1 MDRISLPSAQELRE
15 KAMEIVSGRDY
26 QINSGQSDNS
36 WSLLLLLEIIRWILA
51 PFIWLFNLTEGLPDF
66 LRWMI
71 VLGLAAL
78 VVLLIWHIA
87 YSLATVIRRPKRI
100 VDTGSDSR
108 HRRIGPEEVERLAS
122 EAARRTDYITAIR
135 FLFRASVLRLELAEK
150 KSHRPGT
157 TNRELLRR
165 YQGRPSLT
173 ESLRLF
179 VETIDR
185 KWYGD
190 EICSDADYAA
200 CQQAHGEVRRALGEP
215 AHAVGA

>member
-1 MDRISLPSAQELRE
+1 MDRTSLPSSQELRD
-15 KAMEIVSGRDY
+15 KALEIVSGSDY

-36 WSLLLLLEIIRWILA
+36 WSLLLMLEIIQWILA
-51 PFIWLFNLTEGLPDF
+51 PFIWIYNLTEGLPDF
-66 LRWMI
+66 LRWII
-71 VLGLAAL
+71 VLGLATVLAL
-78 VVLLIWHIA
+78 LVAHII
-87 YSLATVIRRPKRI
+87 YSFVIAIRTPKRI
-100 VDTGSDSR
+100 GDTGPNSR
-108 HRRIGPEEVERLAS
+108 QRRIDPEEVERLAS
-122 EAARRTDYITAIR
+122 EAAGRADYVTAIR

-165 YQGRPSLT
+165 YQGRPTLN

-190 EICSDADYAA
+190 EICSDLDYAA
-200 CQQAHGEVRRALGEP
+200 CQRAHNEVRRTIEEP
-215 AHAVGA
+215 AHAVGT